1 MLAAVTCLGLS
12 PIWFRGREHPRDTR
26 EAAVHTRTKTMEFI
40 PGTDIRLLTDE
51 ELLSLCS
58 GRPVAWIGQGD
69 QRSFIVL
76 DAFRASK

>member
-1 MLAAVTCLGLS
+1 
-12 PIWFRGREHPRDTR
+12 
-26 EAAVHTRTKTMEFI
+26 MEFI